1 MTLTH
6 RLLTLG
12 AALSLAAC
20 SQIDTGNVGVERT
33 LGKVGTEALVPGV
46 YFTLFKNV
54 DEFTTKEVSFQLN
67 DMTPK
72 SRDNL
77 TMKDVDIDIYY
88 KTTPASVPALYIKY
102 QGDVVQH
109 NEIVKGG
116 TRDLVVA
123 FSRVSR
129 EAREAVYKSM
139 AELDATTMHTKR
151 TELSEMVRSRLQAEL
166 ENNDQGAFV
175 VTAVNVRN
183 LLTDPAIEAAIRSR
197 AETDQAIE
205 KKRKEVEL
213 AKAEAERLIVQA
225 QGEARANEIISAS
238 LTPSL
243 KDIKLAEIQR
253 DTALALASKPGNTVL
268 LGGHA
273 TPLVNVGK

>member
-6 RLLTLG
+6 RILTLG
-12 AALSLAAC
+12 TALSLAAC

-77 TMKDVDIDIYY
+77 TMKDVDIDIYF
-88 KTTPASVPALYIKY
+88 KTMPAAVPGLYIKY

-109 NEIVKGG
+109 NQIVQGG
-116 TRDLVVA
+116 TKDLVMA

-129 EAREAVYKSM
+129 EARETVYKSM
-139 AELDATTMHTKR
+139 AEFDATTMHTKR
-151 TELSEMVRSRLQAEL
+151 TELAEMVRSRLQTEL
-166 ENNDQGAFV
+166 ENNDKGAFV

-243 KDIKLAEIQR
+243 KEIKLAEIQR
-253 DTALALASKPGNTVL
+253 ETALALASKPGNTVL